1 MYTNEHQKC
10 LLESYRREME
20 SKKFELVAL
29 KAIIAQT
36 KDSFM
41 CNSAEESN
49 RLNTLEREMRM
60 VCFNWYQ
67 RLDYVQTEYCE
78 KYRYCNVGEHSLTC

>member
-1 MYTNEHQKC
+1 
-10 LLESYRREME
+10 ME

-29 KAIIAQT
+29 KANIAQT

-49 RLNTLEREMRM
+49 RLNTLEREIQM
-60 VCFNWYQ
+60 VCLVSKTVEN
-67 RLDYVQTEYCE
+67 EYCE
-78 KYRYCNVGEHSLTC
+78 KYHYCNIGEHSLTC

>member
-1 MYTNEHQKC
+1 
-10 LLESYRREME
+10 ME

-29 KAIIAQT
+29 KANIAQT

-49 RLNTLEREMRM
+49 RLNTLEREIQM
-60 VCFNWYQ
+60 VC
-67 RLDYVQTEYCE
+67 LVSKT
-78 KYRYCNVGEHSLTC
+78 

>member
-1 MYTNEHQKC
+1 
-10 LLESYRREME
+10 ME

-29 KAIIAQT
+29 KANIART

-49 RLNTLEREMRM
+49 RLNTLKRELRM
-60 VCFNWYQ
+60 VC
-67 RLDYVQTEYCE
+67 LVSKT
-78 KYRYCNVGEHSLTC
+78 